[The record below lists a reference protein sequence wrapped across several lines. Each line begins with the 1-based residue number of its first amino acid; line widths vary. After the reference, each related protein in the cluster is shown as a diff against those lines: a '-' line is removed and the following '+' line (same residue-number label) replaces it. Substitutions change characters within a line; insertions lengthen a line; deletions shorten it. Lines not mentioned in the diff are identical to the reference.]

1 MVGRRRPG
9 GPSARHATSTR
20 TRWSSGPGSAVR
32 SPRTGW
38 PRRAAPSSC
47 WSAGRRTRRA
57 ASPARP
63 RAMGRNFWDPSEG
76 MQGLFD
82 VWTFRGLEGVVS
94 SGLGGGSLIYAN
106 VLLRKD
112 EKWFVQDSPVP
123 GGGYESWPLSRAD
136 LDPHYDRVEQM
147 LGATPYPYPATAK
160 TTAMRDSAAR
170 LGLDWQLPPLA
181 VTFAGRPQDPP
192 VPGAPIPTPAY
203 GNVHGRPRTTCRLCG
218 ECDIGCN
225 DGAKNTLDHTYLSAA
240 AHHGADL
247 RTRCEVR
254 GFAPLRGGGYEVRYV
269 VHDPADEGRPTST
282 SAKPLHRITCDRLVL
297 GAGTFGTTYLLLRNR
312 AALPGHEPHAGHPV
326 LRQRRPARPSCSTR
340 RTPTA
345 PSGRR
350 RIEGSRGH
358 GDHQRDPGRRRA
370 RRRRRDRPR
379 LLRRG
384 RRLPGVRR
392 LAGRE
397 HPAARAGPPAAAV
410 RAPTGP
416 RHARRVAEDRH
427 LAPTSPSLIGPGRPV
442 GRLAA
447 AARHGPRHPGRRD
460 AAAQGTP
467 RGRLDDDDLG
477 GLLRAG
483 ARHDARASSD
493 DLGATFQD
501 NPLWWTRRVV
511 TVHPLGG
518 VPMGRHV
525 AEGVCDDT
533 GEVFGF
539 PGLHVLDG
547 SAMPGPVGANP
558 SLTIAA
564 FADRASDR
572 MTATRPRSVR
582 RPTEEVI
589 TLPEQ
594 TGSTGRR
601 AGRTTDATNLSFTE
615 EMKGFVALDVDDPVR
630 GAELGRQLDQR
641 LMFHLTITA
650 EDVDRFVVDPQHLG
664 TATGYVEC
672 DLLGGRQ
679 EVQRAWFNLF
689 TQDDDP
695 TRRKMLYRLHF
706 ADAGGNPL
714 TLVGHKDVHDDPGV
728 DVWQDTSTLYTR
740 ILAGHVPPGADD
752 GSRRRR
758 RHHHASTCPTS
769 CVSSRR
775 SAPRDPT
782 RCTRWR
788 RSAGSSSASSGRST
802 DRRWWGAGDDR
813 PAPEPSAEAA
823 REPRRPA
830 VPPAPGRALVRPAH
844 AAADRRSWSRSRRS
858 SGRTPTSA
866 RRRRPRPPSR
876 STTTRAPTR
885 PGSTTSA
892 TSATA
897 STPPTRWPTC
907 WPSPSST

>member
-9 GPSARHATSTR
+9 GPSARHDDEHADAVVIG
-20 TRWSSGPGSAVR
+20 SGFGGSVAAYRLAEAGRSVVLLERGKAYPPGSFA
-32 SPRTGW
+32 RT
-38 PRRAAPSSC
+38 PS
-47 WSAGRRTRRA
+47 
-57 ASPARP
+57 
-63 RAMGRNFWDPSEG
+63 AMGRNFWDPSAG

-147 LGATPYPYPATAK
+147 LGATPYPYPGTAK

-192 VPGAPIPTPAY
+192 IPSTPIPTPAY
-203 GNVHGRPRTTCRLCG
+203 GNVHGLPRSTCRLCG

-240 AHHGADL
+240 EHHGADL
-247 RTRCEVR
+247 RTLCEVR

-269 VHDPADEGRPTST
+269 IHDPADEGRPTRT
-282 SAKPLHRITCDRLVL
+282 SAKPLHRITCDQLVL
-297 GAGTFGTTYLLLRNR
+297 GAGTFGSTYLLLRNR
-312 AALPGHEPHAGHPV
+312 AVFPGMSRTLG
-326 LRQRRPARPSCSTR
+326 TR
-340 RTPTA
+340 FSGNGDLLSFLLDASDPTA

-350 RIEGSRGH
+350 RIEGSRGTVITSAIRVADALD
-358 GDHQRDPGRRRA
+358 GDGASGRGYYVEDAGYPVFADWLVESTQLPGQVR
-370 RRRRRDRPR
+370 R
-379 LLRRG
+379 LLRFAANRVRG
-384 RRLPGVRR
+384 TLGGSPK
-392 LAGRE
+392 
-397 HPAARAGPPAAAV
+397 
-410 RAPTGP
+410 TGIS
-416 RHARRVAEDRH
+416 ADIA
-427 LAPTSPSLIGPGRPV
+427 SLIGPGRLSDGSLPLLGM
-442 GRLAA
+442 GRDIPDGVMRLHKGHLAVDWTTTTSEA
-447 AARHGPRHPGRRD
+447 YFERV
-460 AAAQGTP
+460 
-467 RGRLDDDDLG
+467 
-477 GLLRAG
+477 RATM
-483 ARHDARASSD
+483 RAVSD

-501 NPLWWTRRVV
+501 NPLWWNRRVV

-664 TATGYVEC
+664 TADGLRRVRPARRPP
-672 DLLGGRQ
+672 GGPARL
-679 EVQRAWFNLF
+679 VQPVHPGRRPHSPQDALPAALRRRGQQPAHARRA
-689 TQDDDP
+689 QGRP
-695 TRRKMLYRLHF
+695 RRPR
-706 ADAGGNPL
+706 
-714 TLVGHKDVHDDPGV
+714 
-728 DVWQDTSTLYTR
+728 R
-740 ILAGHVPPGADD
+740 RRLAGHVHPLHP
-752 GSRRRR
+752 
-758 RHHHASTCPTS
+758 HP
-769 CVSSRR
+769 
-775 SAPRDPT
+775 
-782 RCTRWR
+782 
-788 RSAGSSSASSGRST
+788 
-802 DRRWWGAGDDR
+802 
-813 PAPEPSAEAA
+813 
-823 REPRRPA
+823 
-830 VPPAPGRALVRPAH
+830 
-844 AAADRRSWSRSRRS
+844 
-858 SGRTPTSA
+858 
-866 RRRRPRPPSR
+866 RRPRP
-876 STTTRAPTR
+876 A
-885 PGSTTSA
+885 G
-892 TSATA
+892 
-897 STPPTRWPTC
+897 C
-907 WPSPSST
+907 